1 MVGDPAIDDVANVE
15 TVAENLACALEQTQ
29 ACIHMA
35 TLKAEDWTLGKPHRG
50 ARRRTGAARCPVIVP
65 VPVSGAAAARTVWP
79 ERAQSSTRRLEVHSP
94 SNAGGHRA

>member
-35 TLKAEDWTLGKPHRG
+35 TLKAEDWTWESLIE
-50 ARRRTGAARCPVIVP
+50 ARAAERALHAAR
-65 VPVSGAAAARTVWP
+65 
-79 ERAQSSTRRLEVHSP
+79 
-94 SNAGGHRA
+94 